1 MYLIYEIRATDFAV
15 ALFLFSI
22 NPSVF
27 YRQTAFLGKC
37 GFFFSGKCKAGY
49 VSSDNPLCF
58 KGCNASYIA
67 VLYGIA

>member
-27 YRQTAFLGKC
+27 YRQTAFLSKC
-37 GFFFSGKCKAGY
+37 NFFLF
-49 VSSDNPLCF
+49 
-58 KGCNASYIA
+58 
-67 VLYGIA
+67 